1 MELSDRLERYYTD
14 TYGEEGYTWD
24 SKLARYRDKKTGR
37 LLSRKIILAL
47 TKGRVRS
54 AQADMDQSITDLIN
68 GNLSLR
74 DWHRD
79 NAERLKTLG
88 VQGAIL
94 GRGGKDRTQVE
105 DYLEVGRELKDNQ
118 YPRLRQFAKDL
129 RDGKLSKR
137 EAKARMKM
145 YAGSFRIHLS
155 RAQKS
160 AKREAGYKFGQR
172 FLGACS
178 PHCAECVAYAARG
191 VVPAKDVVPIATR
204 CSCLSNCCCSIRWY
218 RSREEANSS

>member
-24 SKLARYRDKKTGR
+24 NKLARYRDKKTGR

-47 TKGRVRS
+47 TKGRIRS

-68 GNLSLR
+68 GNLNLR

-94 GRGGKDRTQVE
+94 GHGGKDRTQVE
-105 DYLEVGRELKDNQ
+105 DYLEVGRELKTVSIPDSDSL
-118 YPRLRQFAKDL
+118 LRICGMESSL
-129 RDGKLSKR
+129 RRKPKP
-137 EAKARMKM
+137 E
-145 YAGSFRIHLS
+145 
-155 RAQKS
+155 
-160 AKREAGYKFGQR
+160 
-172 FLGACS
+172 
-178 PHCAECVAYAARG
+178 
-191 VVPAKDVVPIATR
+191 
-204 CSCLSNCCCSIRWY
+204 
-218 RSREEANSS
+218 